1 MRKGKGDIKKQR
13 RIVKEEE
20 EKEVVYVSR
29 RIVGGERSSLLDKA
43 SIEEELSTIN
53 YITGV

>member
-1 MRKGKGDIKKQR
+1 MRKERKKQR

-29 RIVGGERSSLLDKA
+29 TIVGGEWSSLLDKA

>member
-29 RIVGGERSSLLDKA
+29 RIVGGEWSSLLDKA

>member
-1 MRKGKGDIKKQR
+1 MRKEKKKQR

-29 RIVGGERSSLLDKA
+29 RIVGGEWSSLLDKA

>member
-1 MRKGKGDIKKQR
+1 MKNRERGGGRKRK
-13 RIVKEEE
+13 
-20 EKEVVYVSR
+20 VVCTYR
-29 RIVGGERSSLLDKA
+29 GESSGWRASSPLDKA